1 VVKITT
7 KGAKK
12 MELIKMEVQEITE
25 NKIDIRNEH
34 TIFSSRIRIDYPNIN
49 KLEKEVKELRK
60 ELKDL
65 GVSLGKTN
73 TLKLL
78 RYSKEDYNEM
88 VKDYNSTFN
97 ELLVAWSNKMH
108 VGIYVGYGSDEYY
121 TDYIRPMEFK
131 LTKMNNTTTILSKIS
146 HIQYRV
152 NEIKQELK
160 HGKEYSKIWL

>member
-1 VVKITT
+1 
-7 KGAKK
+7 
-12 MELIKMEVQEITE
+12 MELIKMERQEITE

-34 TIFSSRIRIDYPNIN
+34 TIFSSRIRIEYPNIN
-49 KLEKEVKELRK
+49 TLEKEVKELRK
-60 ELKDL
+60 ELKNL
-65 GVSLGKTN
+65 KVSIGKTD
-73 TLKLL
+73 TLKML
-78 RYSKEDYNEM
+78 KECKEEYKEM

-108 VGIYVGYGSDEYY
+108 IGLYVGYGSDEYY

-152 NEIKQELK
+152 KEIKEGLK
-160 HGKEYSKIWL
+160 TGKEYSKIWL